1 MLQSALN
8 YAASNRE
15 ENLDYLKSL
24 LRIPSVSTLPE
35 RQPDVQQAAQWLAD
49 KLAAIGLEN
58 VKIMPTPGH
67 PVVYADW
74 LHAGADAPTVIVYGH
89 YDVQPPDPLDE
100 WRTPPFEPTV
110 QGDNLFGRGTADDK
124 GQLYVHVAAA
134 EAYMQTSGKLP
145 LNLKFMLE
153 GEEELGST
161 HLGAFMRENRELLA
175 ADAALIS
182 DTHMIDPQTPVLVT
196 SVRGMAYMEITL
208 RGSAVDLHSGMYGGA
223 VENPLHAMVG
233 LLNALRDEQGRVTI
247 PGFYDAVRPLTPAER
262 AALNNG
268 HVTDDTILAE
278 TGAPALFGEAG
289 YTVAERI
296 GARPTLDIHGIRGGF
311 IGEGQKTVI
320 PAEVTAKVSMR
331 LVPDQEPAEV
341 AQLFADHVR
350 AIAPPTMEISV
361 KKLSAEP
368 GALVDMDTPAI
379 ESAAQAFQAVF
390 GQRPVFLREGG
401 SIPVVAMFD
410 HLLNAPVVMMGFGL
424 PDDALHSP
432 NEKFHLPNFYRGIET
447 AIHYFDIFSR
457 QK

>member
-8 YAASNRE
+8 YAQSNQKN
-15 ENLDYLKSL
+15 NLEQLKSL
-24 LRIPSVSTLPE
+24 LRIPSVSTLPN
-35 RQPDVQQAAQWLAD
+35 RKTDVQQAAQWLAD
-49 KLAAIGLEN
+49 KLTAIGLEN
-58 VKIMPTPGH
+58 VQVMPTPGH

-74 LHAGADAPTVIVYGH
+74 LHAGRDVPTVIVYGH

-110 QGDNLFGRGTADDK
+110 QGDDLFGRGTADDK
-124 GQLYVHVAAA
+124 GQLYVHIAAA
-134 EAYMQTSGKLP
+134 EAYLQTSGALP

-161 HLGAFMRENRELLA
+161 HLGAFIRENRELLA

-182 DTHMIDPQTPVLVT
+182 DTHMINPQTPVLVT
-196 SVRGMAYMEITL
+196 SVRGLVYMEITM
-208 RGSAVDLHSGMYGGA
+208 RGSATDLHSGMYGGA

-233 LLNALRDEQGRVTI
+233 LLNSLRDEQGRVTI

-268 HVTDDTILAE
+268 HVTDETILAE
-278 TGAPALFGEAG
+278 TGGPALFGEAG

-331 LVPDQEPAEV
+331 LVPDQNPAEI

-379 ESAAQAFQAVF
+379 ESAAQAFQTVF

-424 PDDALHSP
+424 PDD
-432 NEKFHLPNFYRGIET
+432 
-447 AIHYFDIFSR
+447 
-457 QK
+457 